1 MSTTEAKAMTKKQV
15 KKMLKKAM
23 QKAASEASQKQA
35 ASATATHS
43 HAPENAPRLE
53 EPHEHQF
60 PHRHGLPADLLS
72 GHTQQEFILGALLG
86 AGAAYVLADE
96 EMRKKIM
103 KSAMKMYASVTGGVE
118 EFKEQILR
126 SQGRDCGR
134 VPRSLMQTATWRFAR
149 LDPVHRTDAVC
160 AGVTLATRMR
170 RNPARI
176 SPWLEE
182 SARCT

>member
-35 ASATATHS
+35 ASAPATHS

-53 EPHEHQF
+53 KNRTNTNF
-60 PHRHGLPADLLS
+60 LTGLGLPADLLS
-72 GHTQQEFILGALLG
+72 GHTQQFILGALLG

-118 EFKEQILR
+118 EFKEQVSDLKAEIAAEH
-126 SQGRDCGR
+126 G
-134 VPRSLMQTATWRFAR
+134 F
-149 LDPVHRTDAVC
+149 
-160 AGVTLATRMR
+160 
-170 RNPARI
+170 
-176 SPWLEE
+176 
-182 SARCT
+182 